1 MSADP
6 KTPATPTASVT
17 STPAATGTGPSGP
30 SGPSGSSAGR
40 SLKPKDLITVG
51 IFTALYFVVFFGF
64 GMLGFF
70 GPAVHAVGIVLGS
83 LANGIVFA
91 LYITRI
97 RKPGMIFLTG
107 IISSLLMV
115 LTGHAWTTLVTA
127 AVFSILAEI
136 VLARGRYRS
145 ARASALAYGVFSLW
159 VAGPILP
166 LYYQHD
172 AYIADIGKKM
182 GDGYAR
188 AWETL
193 FSPAFLLGLLV
204 VVFVSSFLGGR
215 LGQKMLRK
223 HFMRAGIA

>member
-6 KTPATPTASVT
+6 KTPATAS
-17 STPAATGTGPSGP
+17 AAAGSGP
-30 SGPSGSSAGR
+30 SRPSPSADR
-40 SLKPKDLITVG
+40 SLEPKDLITVG

-91 LYITRI
+91 LYVTRI
-97 RKPGMIFLTG
+97 RKPGMVFLTA
-107 IISSLLMV
+107 IVSSLLMV

-127 AVFSILAEI
+127 AVFSALAEL
-136 VLARGRYRS
+136 VLASGRYRS
-145 ARASALAYGVFSLW
+145 ARASVIAYGVFSLW

-166 LYYQHD
+166 LYLQHD
-172 AYIADIGKKM
+172 AYIANIGEQM
-182 GDGYAR
+182 GEDYAR
-188 AWETL
+188 AWDTL
-193 FSPAFLLGLLV
+193 FSPTFMAGLLV
-204 VVFVSSFLGGR
+204 VVFLASCLGGL

-223 HFMRAGIA
+223 HFVRAGIA

>member
-6 KTPATPTASVT
+6 KTSATPTASAT
-17 STPAATGTGPSGP
+17 STSAAEG
-30 SGPSGSSAGR
+30 SGPSGSSADR

-91 LYITRI
+91 LYVTRI
-97 RKPGMIFLTG
+97 RKPGMVFLTA
-107 IISSLLMV
+107 IVSSLLMV
-115 LTGHAWTTLVTA
+115 LTGHAWTTLITA
-127 AVFSILAEI
+127 ALFSALAEL
-136 VLARGRYRS
+136 VLAGGRYRS
-145 ARASALAYGVFSLW
+145 ARASVIAYGVFSLW

-166 LYYQHD
+166 LYLQHD
-172 AYIADIGKKM
+172 AYIANIGEQM
-182 GDGYAR
+182 GEDYAR
-188 AWETL
+188 AWDTL
-193 FSPAFLLGLLV
+193 FSPTFMAGLLV
-204 VVFVSSFLGGR
+204 LVFLASCLGGL

-223 HFMRAGIA
+223 HFVRAGIA

>member
-1 MSADP
+1 M
-6 KTPATPTASVT
+6 TPNTETPET
-17 STPAATGTGPSGP
+17 SEAPAAASPAP
-30 SGPSGSSAGR
+30 LADH

-51 IFTALYFVVFFGF
+51 VFTAMYFVVFFGF
-64 GMLGFF
+64 GMLGLF

-91 LYITRI
+91 LYVTRI

-223 HFMRAGIA
+223 HFVRAGIA

>member
-1 MSADP
+1 M
-6 KTPATPTASVT
+6 TPNTETPET
-17 STPAATGTGPSGP
+17 SETSEAPAAASPAP
-30 SGPSGSSAGR
+30 LADH

-51 IFTALYFVVFFGF
+51 VFTAMYFVVFFGF
-64 GMLGFF
+64 GMLGLF

>member
-17 STPAATGTGPSGP
+17 STPAATGTGP

-91 LYITRI
+91 LYVTRI
-97 RKPGMIFLTG
+97 RKPGMVFLTA
-107 IISSLLMV
+107 IVSSLLMV

-127 AVFSILAEI
+127 AVFSVLAEL
-136 VLARGRYRS
+136 VLAGGRYRS
-145 ARASALAYGVFSLW
+145 ARASVIAYGVFSLW

-166 LYYQHD
+166 LYLQHD
-172 AYIADIGKKM
+172 AYIANIGEQM
-182 GDGYAR
+182 GEDYAR
-188 AWETL
+188 AWDTL
-193 FSPAFLLGLLV
+193 FSPTFMAGLLV
-204 VVFVSSFLGGR
+204 LVFLASCLGGL

-223 HFMRAGIA
+223 HFVRAGIA

>member
-6 KTPATPTASVT
+6 KTPATPTASAT
-17 STPAATGTGPSGP
+17 STSAAKG
-30 SGPSGSSAGR
+30 SGPSGSSADR

>member
-1 MSADP
+1 M
-6 KTPATPTASVT
+6 TPNTETPETPET
-17 STPAATGTGPSGP
+17 SETSEAPAAASPAP
-30 SGPSGSSAGR
+30 PADH

-51 IFTALYFVVFFGF
+51 VFTAMYFVVFFGF
-64 GMLGFF
+64 GRLGLF
-70 GPAVHAVGIVLGS
+70 GPAVHAIGIVLGS

-193 FSPAFLLGLLV
+193 FSPAFLLGLLA

>member
-1 MSADP
+1 M
-6 KTPATPTASVT
+6 TPNTETPET
-17 STPAATGTGPSGP
+17 SETSEAPAAASPAP
-30 SGPSGSSAGR
+30 PADH

-51 IFTALYFVVFFGF
+51 VFTAMYFVVFFGF
-64 GMLGFF
+64 GMLGLF
-70 GPAVHAVGIVLGS
+70 GPAVHAIGIVLGS

-193 FSPAFLLGLLV
+193 FSPAFLLGLLA

>member
-1 MSADP
+1 MTPNTETPETSEAPAAASPAPSADH
-6 KTPATPTASVT
+6 
-17 STPAATGTGPSGP
+17 
-30 SGPSGSSAGR
+30 

-51 IFTALYFVVFFGF
+51 VFTAMYFVVFFGF
-64 GMLGFF
+64 GMLGLF

-182 GDGYAR
+182 GNGYAR

>member
-1 MSADP
+1 M
-6 KTPATPTASVT
+6 TPNTETPETPETPET
-17 STPAATGTGPSGP
+17 SEAPAAASPAP
-30 SGPSGSSAGR
+30 LADH

-51 IFTALYFVVFFGF
+51 VFTAMYFVVFFGF
-64 GMLGFF
+64 GMLGLF
-70 GPAVHAVGIVLGS
+70 GPAVHAIGIVLGS

-193 FSPAFLLGLLV
+193 FSPAFLLGLLA

>member
-1 MSADP
+1 MSADS
-6 KTPATPTASVT
+6 KTSATPTASAT
-17 STPAATGTGPSGP
+17 STSAAEG
-30 SGPSGSSAGR
+30 SGPSGSSADR

-91 LYITRI
+91 LYVTRI
-97 RKPGMIFLTG
+97 RKPGMVFLTA
-107 IISSLLMV
+107 IVSSLLMV

-127 AVFSILAEI
+127 AVFSVLAEL
-136 VLARGRYRS
+136 VLAGGRYRS
-145 ARASALAYGVFSLW
+145 ARASVIAYGVFSLW

-166 LYYQHD
+166 LYLQHD
-172 AYIADIGKKM
+172 AYIANIGEQM
-182 GDGYAR
+182 GEDYAR
-188 AWETL
+188 AWDTL
-193 FSPAFLLGLLV
+193 FSPTFMAGLLV
-204 VVFVSSFLGGR
+204 AVFLASCLGGL

-223 HFMRAGIA
+223 HFVRAGIA

>member
-1 MSADP
+1 M
-6 KTPATPTASVT
+6 TPNTETPETPET
-17 STPAATGTGPSGP
+17 SETSEAPAAASPAP
-30 SGPSGSSAGR
+30 PADH

-51 IFTALYFVVFFGF
+51 VFTAMYFVVFFGF
-64 GMLGFF
+64 GMLGLF
-70 GPAVHAVGIVLGS
+70 GPAVHAIGIVLGS

-193 FSPAFLLGLLV
+193 FSPAFLLGLLA

>member
-1 MSADP
+1 M
-6 KTPATPTASVT
+6 TPNTETPET
-17 STPAATGTGPSGP
+17 SETSEAPAAASPAP
-30 SGPSGSSAGR
+30 LADH

-51 IFTALYFVVFFGF
+51 VFTAMYFVVFFGF
-64 GMLGFF
+64 GMLGLF
-70 GPAVHAVGIVLGS
+70 GPAVHAIGIVLGS

-115 LTGHAWTTLVTA
+115 LTGHAWTSLLAA
-127 AVFSILAEI
+127 AVFSALAEV

-182 GDGYAR
+182 GDGYAW

-193 FSPAFLLGLLV
+193 FSPAFLLGLLA

>member
-1 MSADP
+1 MSADS
-6 KTPATPTASVT
+6 KTSATPTASAT
-17 STPAATGTGPSGP
+17 STSAAEG
-30 SGPSGSSAGR
+30 SGPSGSSADR

-91 LYITRI
+91 LYVTRI
-97 RKPGMIFLTG
+97 RKPGMVFLTA
-107 IISSLLMV
+107 IVSSLLMV

-127 AVFSILAEI
+127 AVFSALAEL
-136 VLARGRYRS
+136 VLAGGRYRS
-145 ARASALAYGVFSLW
+145 ARTSVIAYGVFSLW

-166 LYYQHD
+166 LYLQHD
-172 AYIADIGKKM
+172 AYIANIGEQM
-182 GDGYAR
+182 GEDYAR
-188 AWETL
+188 AWDTL
-193 FSPAFLLGLLV
+193 FSPTFMAVLLV
-204 VVFVSSFLGGR
+204 AVFLASCLGGL

-223 HFMRAGIA
+223 HFVRAGIA

>member
-1 MSADP
+1 M
-6 KTPATPTASVT
+6 TPNTETPET
-17 STPAATGTGPSGP
+17 SEAPAAASPAP
-30 SGPSGSSAGR
+30 PADH

-51 IFTALYFVVFFGF
+51 VFTAMYFVVFFGF
-64 GMLGFF
+64 GMLGLF

-136 VLARGRYRS
+136 VLPRGRYRS

-193 FSPAFLLGLLV
+193 FSPAFLLGLLA

>member
-1 MSADP
+1 MTPNTETPETSEAPAAASPAPSADH
-6 KTPATPTASVT
+6 
-17 STPAATGTGPSGP
+17 
-30 SGPSGSSAGR
+30 

-51 IFTALYFVVFFGF
+51 VFTAMYFVVFFGF
-64 GMLGFF
+64 GMLGLF

-223 HFMRAGIA
+223 HLMRAGIA

>member
-1 MSADP
+1 MTPNTETPETSETSEAPAAASPAPSADH
-6 KTPATPTASVT
+6 
-17 STPAATGTGPSGP
+17 
-30 SGPSGSSAGR
+30 

-51 IFTALYFVVFFGF
+51 VFTAMYFVVFFGF
-64 GMLGFF
+64 GMLGLF

-193 FSPAFLLGLLV
+193 FSPAFLLGLLA

>member
-17 STPAATGTGPSGP
+17 STPAATGTGP

-64 GMLGFF
+64 GMLGLF

>member
-1 MSADP
+1 MTPNTETPETSEAPAAASPAPSADH
-6 KTPATPTASVT
+6 
-17 STPAATGTGPSGP
+17 
-30 SGPSGSSAGR
+30 

-51 IFTALYFVVFFGF
+51 VFTAMYFVVFFGF
-64 GMLGFF
+64 GMLGLF

-136 VLARGRYRS
+136 VL
-145 ARASALAYGVFSLW
+145 ASALAYGVFSLW

>member
-1 MSADP
+1 MTPNTETPETSEAPAAASPAPSADH
-6 KTPATPTASVT
+6 
-17 STPAATGTGPSGP
+17 
-30 SGPSGSSAGR
+30 

-51 IFTALYFVVFFGF
+51 VFTAMYFVVFFGF
-64 GMLGFF
+64 GMLGLV

-91 LYITRI
+91 LYVTRI

>member
-6 KTPATPTASVT
+6 KTPATPTASAT
-17 STPAATGTGPSGP
+17 STSAAKGSGP
-30 SGPSGSSAGR
+30 SGPSADR

-91 LYITRI
+91 LYVTRI
-97 RKPGMIFLTG
+97 RKPGMVFLTA
-107 IISSLLMV
+107 IVSSLLMV

-127 AVFSILAEI
+127 AVFSALAEL
-136 VLARGRYRS
+136 VLARGHYRS
-145 ARASALAYGVFSLW
+145 ARASVIAYGVFSLW
-159 VAGPILP
+159 VAGPLLP
-166 LYYQHD
+166 LYLQHD
-172 AYIADIGKKM
+172 AYIANIGEQM
-182 GDGYAR
+182 GEEYAR
-188 AWETL
+188 AWDTL
-193 FSPAFLLGLLV
+193 FSPAFMAGLLV
-204 VVFVSSFLGGR
+204 VVFLASCLGGL

-223 HFMRAGIA
+223 HFVRAGIA

>member
-1 MSADP
+1 M
-6 KTPATPTASVT
+6 TPNTETPETPET
-17 STPAATGTGPSGP
+17 SETSEAPAAASPAP
-30 SGPSGSSAGR
+30 PADH

-51 IFTALYFVVFFGF
+51 VFTAMYFVVFFGF
-64 GMLGFF
+64 GMLGLF
-70 GPAVHAVGIVLGS
+70 GPAVHAIGIVLGS

-193 FSPAFLLGLLV
+193 FSPAFLIGLLA

>member
-1 MSADP
+1 M
-6 KTPATPTASVT
+6 TPNTETPET
-17 STPAATGTGPSGP
+17 SETSETSEAPAAASPAP
-30 SGPSGSSAGR
+30 PADH

-51 IFTALYFVVFFGF
+51 VFTAMYFVVFFGF
-64 GMLGFF
+64 GMLGLF
-70 GPAVHAVGIVLGS
+70 GPAVHAIGIVLGS

-193 FSPAFLLGLLV
+193 FSPAFLLGLLA

>member
-1 MSADP
+1 MTPNTETPETSEAPAAASPAPSADH
-6 KTPATPTASVT
+6 
-17 STPAATGTGPSGP
+17 
-30 SGPSGSSAGR
+30 

-51 IFTALYFVVFFGF
+51 VFTAMYFVVFFGF
-64 GMLGFF
+64 GMLGLF

-182 GDGYAR
+182 GDGYAQ

>member
-1 MSADP
+1 MSADS
-6 KTPATPTASVT
+6 KTSATPTASAT
-17 STPAATGTGPSGP
+17 STSAAEG
-30 SGPSGSSAGR
+30 SGPSGSSADR

-91 LYITRI
+91 LYVTRI
-97 RKPGMIFLTG
+97 RKPGMVFLTA
-107 IISSLLMV
+107 IVSSLLMV

-127 AVFSILAEI
+127 AVFSALAEL
-136 VLARGRYRS
+136 VLARGHYRS
-145 ARASALAYGVFSLW
+145 ARASVIAYGVFSLW

-166 LYYQHD
+166 LYLQHD
-172 AYIADIGKKM
+172 AYIANIGEQM
-182 GDGYAR
+182 GEDYAR
-188 AWETL
+188 AWDTL
-193 FSPAFLLGLLV
+193 FSPTFMAGLLV
-204 VVFVSSFLGGR
+204 AVFLASCLGGL

-223 HFMRAGIA
+223 HFVRAGIA

>member
-1 MSADP
+1 MSADS
-6 KTPATPTASVT
+6 KTSATPTASAT
-17 STPAATGTGPSGP
+17 STSAAEG
-30 SGPSGSSAGR
+30 SGPSGSSADR

-91 LYITRI
+91 LYVTRI
-97 RKPGMIFLTG
+97 RKPGMVFLTA
-107 IISSLLMV
+107 IVSSLLMV

-127 AVFSILAEI
+127 AVFSALAEL
-136 VLARGRYRS
+136 VLASGRYRS
-145 ARASALAYGVFSLW
+145 ARASVIAYGVFSLW

-166 LYYQHD
+166 LYLQHD
-172 AYIADIGKKM
+172 AYIANIGEQM
-182 GDGYAR
+182 GEEYAQ
-188 AWETL
+188 AWDTL
-193 FSPAFLLGLLV
+193 FSPAFMAGLLV
-204 VVFVSSFLGGR
+204 VVFLASCLGGL

-223 HFMRAGIA
+223 HFVRAGIA

>member
-1 MSADP
+1 M
-6 KTPATPTASVT
+6 TPNTETPET
-17 STPAATGTGPSGP
+17 SETSEAPAAASPAP
-30 SGPSGSSAGR
+30 PADH

-51 IFTALYFVVFFGF
+51 VFTAMYFVVFFGF

-193 FSPAFLLGLLV
+193 FSPAFLLGLLA

>member
-6 KTPATPTASVT
+6 KTPATPTASAT
-17 STPAATGTGPSGP
+17 STSAAKG
-30 SGPSGSSAGR
+30 SGPSGSSADR

-91 LYITRI
+91 LYVTRI
-97 RKPGMIFLTG
+97 RKPGMVFLTA
-107 IISSLLMV
+107 IVSSLLMV
-115 LTGHAWTTLVTA
+115 LTGHAWSTLVTA
-127 AVFSILAEI
+127 AVFSALAEL
-136 VLARGRYRS
+136 VLASGRYRS
-145 ARASALAYGVFSLW
+145 ARASVIAYGVFSLW

-166 LYYQHD
+166 LYLQHD
-172 AYIADIGKKM
+172 AYIANIGEQM
-182 GDGYAR
+182 GEDYAR
-188 AWETL
+188 AWDTL
-193 FSPAFLLGLLV
+193 FSPTFMAGLLV
-204 VVFVSSFLGGR
+204 VVFLASCLGGL

-223 HFMRAGIA
+223 HFVRAGIA

>member
-1 MSADP
+1 M
-6 KTPATPTASVT
+6 TPNTETPET
-17 STPAATGTGPSGP
+17 SETSEAPAAASPAP
-30 SGPSGSSAGR
+30 LADH

-51 IFTALYFVVFFGF
+51 VFTAMYFVVFFGF
-64 GMLGFF
+64 GMLGLF

-97 RKPGMIFLTG
+97 RKPGMILLTG

-223 HFMRAGIA
+223 HFVRAGIA